1 MIKFR
6 LRSSIHAKVKIGF
19 YICLYLILF
28 VAVLSY
34 FNLRTIE
41 KKIAF
46 SIVISEVFDFTLEM
60 RRFEKNYI
68 LYGLQNDYDENL
80 RFTNKAE
87 EIIRKNEDAIKKL
100 SIKTDVYALEVDILE
115 YKYLMQNYSQ
125 INRNA
130 DLLYTYNLEG
140 KIRTTGK
147 RLVDA
152 AEAISKAE
160 HKYIQSLINSFE
172 RFLLVSI
179 AFLIIASYFIGRYLS
194 RVVVRPLKQLED
206 NMQRIADGKFDTISV
221 NSSDKEIISLTNAVN
236 RMLKEVEVRQM
247 GFIAK
252 SEKLASLGTMVSGV
266 AHQLNNPLSNISSS
280 CQILQEEVESIDK
293 DYEKELLLQIEGEV
307 ERAKAMVHSLLEFS
321 KKKGFKGE
329 KLFLKDLIDDTLRL
343 LKGAIPTA
351 VEVSA
356 SIPETLWITA
366 DKQKIQQA
374 LLNIIKNSIDA
385 IPDEG
390 KVIISAVE
398 NPETKTV
405 KVTIQDTGLGIEPE
419 NIEGIFEPFFTTK
432 DKGTGLGLFV
442 AREFIKEHG
451 GVIEVKSNVGE
462 GTTFTITLMQ
472 KES

>member
-6 LRSSIHAKVKIGF
+6 LQPSIYGKVRFAYYGGVVLI
-19 YICLYLILF
+19 IVIALVNYL
-28 VAVLSY
+28 
-34 FNLRTIE
+34 NLNTIN
-41 KKIAF
+41 KKIAV
-46 SIVISEVFDFTLEM
+46 STIISEFFETTLEM
-60 RRFEKNYI
+60 RRYEKNYF
-68 LYGLQNDYDENL
+68 LYGDNKDYLENL
-80 RFTNKAE
+80 QFTDKAIE
-87 EIIRKNEDAIKKL
+87 FIEKNRDAFKGLAVNVEISGLAN
-100 SIKTDVYALEVDILE
+100 TVHE
-115 YKYLMQNYSQ
+115 YKSLMQRHYQ
-125 INRNA
+125 LHRVPE
-130 DLLYTYNLEG
+130 TKEFLES
-140 KIRTTGK
+140 KIREKGKELVTTAEHISKRMQKRVRSLIISSK
-147 RLVDA
+147 RLLIGSGVLLIVVGFF
-152 AEAISKAE
+152 IS
-160 HKYIQSLINSFE
+160 H
-172 RFLLVSI
+172 
-179 AFLIIASYFIGRYLS
+179 YLS
-194 RVVVRPLKQLED
+194 LMVVKPLKQLEN
-206 NMQRIADGKFDTISV
+206 NMQMIADGKFDALSV
-221 NSSDKEIISLTNAVN
+221 GSSDKEIISLTNAFN

-329 KLFLKDLIDDTLRL
+329 KLFLKDLIDDTIRL

-398 NPETKTV
+398 NPETETV
-405 KVTIQDTGLGIEPE
+405 EVTIQDTGLGIEPE

-462 GTTFTITLMQ
+462 GTTFTITLLQ